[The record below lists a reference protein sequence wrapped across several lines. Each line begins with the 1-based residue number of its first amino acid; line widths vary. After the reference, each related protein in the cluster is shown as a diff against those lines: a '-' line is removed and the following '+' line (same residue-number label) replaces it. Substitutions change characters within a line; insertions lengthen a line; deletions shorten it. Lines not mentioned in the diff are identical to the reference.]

1 MHCRPAD
8 GLQHHSSHQI
18 VGSVVDRQGSIHDG
32 RALAREM
39 IHSKSAILVC
49 PLKNKGKI
57 KGHLSGEALQ
67 AVRLDE

>member
-49 PLKNKGKI
+49 PLK
-57 KGHLSGEALQ
+57 KGHLSGEALH